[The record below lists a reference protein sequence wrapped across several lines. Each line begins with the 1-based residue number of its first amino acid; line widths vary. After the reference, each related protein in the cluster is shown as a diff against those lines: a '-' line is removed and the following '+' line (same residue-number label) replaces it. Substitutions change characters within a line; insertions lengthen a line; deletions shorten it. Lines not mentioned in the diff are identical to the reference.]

1 MKVTKKKVIIGVLA
15 IGVIVAVGIHVKTK
29 NATASSGVMVSTKAV
44 EVKEIE
50 ELLSLKA
57 PLEGTESVEVV
68 SKMHY
73 EILTISVKE
82 GDKVKKGQ
90 ILATLDT
97 TTLEDEIEKLSDNI
111 ELLKIENSE
120 TDASKSTSVELA
132 KAQLADTLEESQRNY
147 EQAVEALS
155 DATKDLENTKKLH
168 NAGAVSDDDLNAAQ
182 LKVNDAQRAVDK
194 FNVKDGKV
202 VATEADLLDLNSTQI
217 AASSASRLKS
227 IEIAQKELE
236 RKKKDL
242 EDCRIKSSIDGTVTR
257 VNSKVGRFADEVDDD
272 KPMFEIEN
280 MDNLKMIVNVSEYDI
295 DKVEVG
301 QMVKINAD
309 ILKGDEAEGVVS
321 RISPTGEEKS
331 GSSERVIPIQVD
343 VKSGYDRL
351 IAGINA
357 NVKIQVAR
365 AENAK
370 VIPIE
375 ALRDNNDGTYSV
387 FRVNTENILEAITVE
402 SGIEDALEIQVI
414 SDSLNEGDKIVLN
427 PDETMTEGMSVMV
440 NE

>member
-1 MKVTKKKVIIGVLA
+1 MKVTKRKVIIGVIA
-15 IGVIVAVGIHVKTK
+15 IGIVVAIGIHAKTK
-29 NATASSGVMVSTKAV
+29 NATASSGVMVSTKAL
-44 EVKEIE
+44 EVREIE

-73 EILTISVKE
+73 EILTINVKE

-97 TTLEDEIEKLSDNI
+97 TTLEDEIEKLTDNI
-111 ELLKIENSE
+111 ELLKIQNSE
-120 TDASKSTSVELA
+120 TSQDNNVSVDLA
-132 KAQLADTLEESQRNY
+132 KAKLQDSLEESQREY
-147 EQAVEALS
+147 DQALETLQ
-155 DATKDLENTKKLH
+155 DRKKDLENFQKL
-168 NAGAVSDDDLNAAQ
+168 NQAGAVSKDELNDAQ
-182 LKVNDAQRAVDK
+182 MKVNDAQRAVDK
-194 FNVKDGKV
+194 YNVENGKV
-202 VATEADLLDLNSTQI
+202 VATEAELLNLNSTKI
-217 AASSASRLKS
+217 AASSASKLKS

-236 RKKKDL
+236 RKKKDF

-257 VNSKVGRFADEVDDD
+257 VNSKVGRFADDVDDD

-280 MDNLKMIVNVSEYDI
+280 MDKLKMVVKVSEYDI
-295 DKVEVG
+295 DKVAIG
-301 QMVKINAD
+301 QYVEINAD
-309 ILKGDEAEGVVS
+309 ILKGEKAKGSVS

-331 GSSERVIPIQVD
+331 GSTERVIPIQVD
-343 VKSGYDRL
+343 IETGYDKL

-357 NVKIQVAR
+357 NAKIQVAK

-375 ALRDNNDGTYSV
+375 ALKDNNDGTYST
-387 FRVNTENILEAITVE
+387 FRVNDQNTLEEIVVE
-402 SGIEDALEIQVI
+402 IGIEDALDIQVM